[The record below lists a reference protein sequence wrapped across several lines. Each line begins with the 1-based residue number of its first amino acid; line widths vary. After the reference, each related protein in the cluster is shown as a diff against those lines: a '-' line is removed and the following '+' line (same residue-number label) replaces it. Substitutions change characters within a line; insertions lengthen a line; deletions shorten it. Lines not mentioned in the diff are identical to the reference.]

1 MVHSSPVI
9 VDTARTYLPEL
20 WVVLIVLF
28 LLYYAI
34 TDGFDLGVGIIS
46 LFTRSPEDR
55 SEMILSLKGI
65 WSGNQT
71 WIVVLGGML
80 FGAFPIFYSILL
92 SALYIPMAIMLFAF
106 IFRGIGIDLGER
118 YQYRAFWRYS
128 FGIGSLAATL
138 SQGFALGGLLSGINL
153 KNGRFVGGV
162 WDWLNP
168 FALLITAGVLFG
180 YTMLGG
186 NFLVWKLEGRLA
198 EKGRYCALVASV
210 AAGIVS
216 AGTWVWVM
224 LRYPR
229 LSEKLHVWPEQL
241 LLILFP
247 LFALISFGMFLRA
260 ILKQYNLS
268 PLLWNTAIILFS
280 FLGLSVGF
288 WPYMI
293 PSLNEPITFRAAAAS
308 SPTLVFMFIV
318 MVVLTPVILVYHNYQ
333 YWVFRGKTRG
343 RG

>member
-118 YQYRAFWRYS
+118 YQYRPFWRYS

-153 KNGRFVGGV
+153 KNGSFVGGV

-198 EKGRYCALVASV
+198 EKGRYFALVASV

-216 AGTWVWVM
+216 AGTWV
-224 LRYPR
+224 
-229 LSEKLHVWPEQL
+229 
-241 LLILFP
+241 
-247 LFALISFGMFLRA
+247 
-260 ILKQYNLS
+260 KQYNLS

-280 FLGLSVGF
+280 FLGLSLGF